1 MTPTHQLSPTRKPRS
16 DGWTPLRRRTFL
28 ALLRDGLDVRR
39 AAARVGMSR
48 RSAYHVRKRDAA
60 FAREWDAALREARM
74 LDETRLI
81 ALLVE
86 RAPWA
91 RAAFPEAAREGGGVS
106 SQDTVTS
113 VTSV

>member
-1 MTPTHQLSPTRKPRS
+1 MTPTPQLSPSRKPRN
-16 DGWTPLRRRTFL
+16 DGWTPQRRRAFM
-28 ALLRDGLDVRR
+28 ALLRDGIDVRR
-39 AAARVGMSR
+39 ASARVGMSR
-48 RSAYHVRKRDAA
+48 RSAYHVRTRDAA
-60 FAREWDAALREARM
+60 FAHEWNAALREARA
-74 LDETRLI
+74 LAESRLI

-113 VTSV
+113 VTCV

>member
-1 MTPTHQLSPTRKPRS
+1 MKSTHQLSPARKPRT
-16 DGWTPLRRRTFL
+16 DGWTSLRRRAFL
-28 ALLRDGLDVRR
+28 KLLRDGLDVRR
-39 AAARVGMSR
+39 ATARVGMSR

-60 FAREWDAALREARM
+60 FAREWDAALRAARA
-74 LDETRLI
+74 LEQSRLI

-91 RAAFPEAAREGGGVS
+91 RTAFPEAAREGGGVS

-113 VTSV
+113 VTGV